1 MPDKQPAIQIELL
14 NRFFHLGGNH
24 LIALVA
30 ILITSGLF
38 ALAVASIPLI
48 IGQFFTQILPGGNWQ
63 LLHFLPLVLATLL
76 IIAIFT
82 SRSIHY
88 VIERSLN
95 RTILDMRAA
104 LFRKLLTLPPAYS
117 NFSVETIPLYFFQ
130 TIEKLCHNVCLS
142 IIYLS
147 RDLLTV
153 IGLTATMVWLN
164 PEMSLLTIT
173 VMAATFFIEQLF
185 QSNIHQ
191 QNTLKQKQHDVS
203 GILSKALQL
212 RRGVH
217 LDKGYAQKVR
227 HIRNSFEQLQN
238 LQLKHAAQTHM
249 LVLLTFTFLTGI
261 FTVFLYAFLQQLSLN
276 LLTPGDAVAFFTA
289 GAMIIFPLKR
299 LSAVSLLLK
308 QCSEALQIIF
318 PLLDRDSGT
327 IEEPFHITRLEQS
340 KGKLRFE
347 GVSYQETHKELQL
360 PSTDLEIAPG
370 QKIALINQDANIN
383 RLFADLVCR
392 FVTPSTG
399 RILLDDKDIK
409 QLNTAE
415 LRQHIA
421 WIAPDEDLL
430 SDTIAAN
437 IAYGS
442 SNCSNEIVIT
452 TTAHSSRAMEFIRK
466 LPHGLQTK
474 TNKPDLEL
482 SDDQRQRILIARALL
497 KKPCIVVLDETT
509 ACFNTENTALLQA
522 LQELLDNRTILI
534 LSSRPAMLALSD
546 KRFDPANPASAL
558 SDSDK

>member
-14 NRFFHLGGNH
+14 NRFFHLSGNH
-24 LIALVA
+24 LIARVA
-30 ILITSGLF
+30 VLITSGLF
-38 ALAVASIPLI
+38 ALTVASIPLI
-48 IGQFFTQILPGGNWQ
+48 IGQFFTQILPGGNRQ
-63 LLHFLPLVLATLL
+63 LLHFLPLVLAALL

-82 SRSIHY
+82 SWAIHY
-88 VIERSLN
+88 VIERLLN
-95 RTILDMRAA
+95 RTILDMRAT

-117 NFSVETIPLYFFQ
+117 NLPVETISLYFFQ
-130 TIEKLCHNVCLS
+130 TTEKLCHNFCLS

-147 RDLLTV
+147 RDLLAV
-153 IGLTATMVWLN
+153 IGLTATMIWLN
-164 PEMSLLTIT
+164 PEMSLLAVT
-173 VMAATFFIEQLF
+173 VIAATFFIGQSFQLNMY
-185 QSNIHQ
+185 QR
-191 QNTLKQKQHDVS
+191 NTLKQKQHDFS

-212 RRGVH
+212 GRGVH

-238 LQLKHAAQTHM
+238 LQLKHGAQTHM
-249 LVLLTFTFLTGI
+249 LMLLTFAFLTGI

-289 GAMIIFPLKR
+289 GAMIVFPLKR
-299 LSAVSLLLK
+299 LSAINLLLR
-308 QCSEALQIIF
+308 QCTEALQIIF

-327 IEEPFHITRLEQS
+327 IEESSHITRLEQG

-347 GVSYQETHKELQL
+347 GVSYQETHKEPQL
-360 PSTDLEIAPG
+360 PSIDLEIASG

-383 RLFADLVCR
+383 RLFADLVCG

-430 SDTIAAN
+430 GDTIAAN
-437 IAYGS
+437 IAYGGS
-442 SNCSNEIVIT
+442 SCSNEIVIT
-452 TTAHSSRAMEFIRK
+452 TAAHSSRAMEFIRK

-474 TNKPDLEL
+474 INKPDLEL

-497 KKPCIVVLDETT
+497 KRPCIVVLDETT

-522 LQELLDNRTILI
+522 LQKLLDNRTILI
-534 LSSRPAMLALSD
+534 LSSRPVMLALAE
-546 KRFDPANPASAL
+546 KRFDPVNL
-558 SDSDK
+558 SSIGLA